1 MKHLLIILATA
12 CLFPLTA
19 SAHGPSPQKVVKE
32 IIIKAEPAK
41 VWAAIKDFGG
51 IHQWHPAVADTR
63 LEQRKD
69 ADSDA
74 MLSHRI
80 LMLKD
85 GGSIVEKLR
94 EASDAEMKLDYKMVE
109 GTIPVSNYRAVM
121 QVKAGPA
128 VGESTL
134 TWTGR
139 FYNKANSMEARPGE
153 DNPAANA
160 AINGIYD
167 AGLAGLKK
175 LLEQSLSD
183 TSISGQIP
191 M

>member
-1 MKHLLIILATA
+1 MKYLIAMLATA
-12 CLFPLTA
+12 CMLPLSA

-32 IIIKAEPAK
+32 TAIKAEPAK
-41 VWAAIKDFGG
+41 VWAVLKDFGG
-51 IHQWHPAVADTR
+51 IHKWHPAVADTK

-74 MLSHRI
+74 MLPHRI
-80 LMLKD
+80 LTLKD

-94 EASDAEMKLDYKMVE
+94 EANDADMKLDYKMVE

-128 VGESTL
+128 AGESTL

-139 FYNKANSMEARPGE
+139 FYNKANSMEAKPGE
-153 DNPAANA
+153 DNPTANA
-160 AINGIYD
+160 AINSIYD

-175 LLEQSLSD
+175 LLEQ
-183 TSISGQIP
+183 
-191 M
+191 

>member
-1 MKHLLIILATA
+1 MKQWLILLAA
-12 CLFPLTA
+12 VSLFPLSA
-19 SAHGPSPQKVVKE
+19 AAHGPSPQKVVKE
-32 IIIKAEPAK
+32 VIIKAEPAK
-41 VWAAIKDFGG
+41 VWAVVKDFGG
-51 IHQWHPAVADTR
+51 IHKWHPAVADTK

-69 ADSDA
+69 NESDA
-74 MLSHRI
+74 MLTHRI

-94 EASDAEMKLDYKMVE
+94 EANDAEMKLDYKMVE

-121 QVKAGPA
+121 QVKAGPEA
-128 VGESTL
+128 GESTL

-139 FYNKANSMEARPGE
+139 FYNKANSMEAKPGE
-153 DNPAANA
+153 DNPTANA

-175 LLEQSLSD
+175 VLEQ
-183 TSISGQIP
+183 
-191 M
+191 

>member
-1 MKHLLIILATA
+1 MKRLMIMLATA

-32 IIIKAEPAK
+32 TVIKAEPAK
-41 VWAAIKDFGG
+41 VWAVLKDFGG
-51 IHQWHPAVADTR
+51 IHKWHPAVADTKM
-63 LEQRKD
+63 EQRKD

-74 MLSHRI
+74 MLPHRI
-80 LMLKD
+80 LTLKD

-94 EASDAEMKLDYKMVE
+94 EASDADMKLDYKMVE

-121 QVKAGPA
+121 QVKAGPGA
-128 VGESTL
+128 GESTL

-139 FYNKANSMEARPGE
+139 FYNKANSMEAKPGE
-153 DNPAANA
+153 DNPTAVA

-167 AGLAGLKK
+167 AGLAGLKRM
-175 LLEQSLSD
+175 LEQ
-183 TSISGQIP
+183 
-191 M
+191 